1 MRVSF
6 STRRRPRRAPQ
17 DGGQRVLAPRHLLF
31 FAAACASVAC
41 GASPSSALS
50 PAGADDAGPLA
61 PDATTADASVGPAS
75 DASPGLQDG
84 PPLITDGSIVGTT
97 DAPSVEAPPLAPT
110 CSQSL
115 ADGTTP
121 PATTA
126 VIYPS
131 RRITPFYQW
140 IDNNGYCGEVSMIQ
154 AGMNNGQWA
163 SQYNARLLCG
173 GQASG
178 SDGTPGTPL
187 QQSGPDASCDENAQ
201 LLLDTSSPD
210 SAPTCLSNFGLA
222 SQLFD
227 YTTQAS
233 GTAGYQ
239 SFLSW
244 VKARTI
250 AGDNVTIGVLDS
262 SGSDSEY
269 DHIVSVVKI
278 GTNHAT
284 TDATYYADDVL
295 YFDDHGI
302 LTFEGGSA
310 TENPAVPPG
319 TGADTAGCTPYV
331 FGYAFGTLAQTA
343 AAAHASAAN
352 AYAIVI
358 PGSSARDYGFAVSGP
373 LVADGGAAPLP
384 VSLAIL
390 SSTTGG
396 APNGDSPLIGYDYE
410 APHIG
415 AKDDGT
421 SCTNSPPSSWMTL
434 SLEVTVSGLAAGTS
448 YNLYE
453 YDFASVS
460 GIGSAAALAI
470 PTEAFNAH
478 ASEASA
484 TVTFTASGPTSMFV
498 VSPRASNQ
506 TIVFRAVPA
515 SAP

>member
-1 MRVSF
+1 MN
-6 STRRRPRRAPQ
+6 PP
-17 DGGQRVLAPRHLLF
+17 P
-31 FAAACASVAC
+31 
-41 GASPSSALS
+41 LS
-50 PAGADDAGPLA
+50 P
-61 PDATTADASVGPAS
+61 
-75 DASPGLQDG
+75 
-84 PPLITDGSIVGTT
+84 
-97 DAPSVEAPPLAPT
+97 T
-110 CSQSL
+110 CTQSL

-126 VIYPS
+126 FIYPS

-173 GQASG
+173 GQAG
-178 SDGTPGTPL
+178 GTPL
-187 QQSGPDASCDENAQ
+187 QQSGPDASCDQSAQ
-201 LLLDTSSPD
+201 LLLDTSSSD

-227 YTTQAS
+227 YATEAS

-250 AGDNVTIGVLDS
+250 AGDNVTVGVLDS
-262 SGSDSEY
+262 NGSDSEY

-284 TDATYYADDVL
+284 TDATYYDDDVL
-295 YFDDHGI
+295 YFDDHGL
-302 LTFEGGSA
+302 LTFEGGSD
-310 TENPAVPPG
+310 TENPAIPPG
-319 TGADTAGCTPYV
+319 TGTDTGGCTPYV
-331 FGYAFGTLAQTA
+331 FGYAFSTLAQTA
-343 AAAHASAAN
+343 AAAHASTAK

-358 PGSSARDYGFAVSGP
+358 PGTNAHNYGFAVSGP
-373 LVADGGAAPLP
+373 LVAGSGEGLLP

-390 SSTTGG
+390 SSTTAG
-396 APNGDSPLIGYDYE
+396 ATNPNSPLVGYNYE

-421 SCTNSPPSSWMTL
+421 SCTNSPPLSWMTL
-434 SLEVTVSGLAAGTS
+434 SLEVTVSGLTAGTS

-460 GIGSAAALAI
+460 GIGSAAALPI
-470 PTEAFNAH
+470 PTASFNAH
-478 ASEASA
+478 ASQATA
-484 TVTFTASGPTSMFV
+484 TVAFTASGPTLTYV
-498 VSPRASNQ
+498 LPPRASNQ
-506 TIVFRAVPA
+506 TIAFRAVPA